1 MIERSGGGGS
11 MVRARMALL
20 VAGHAAFLA
29 AFVWLF
35 H

>member
-1 MIERSGGGGS
+1 MIERSGGGRS
-11 MVRARMALL
+11 MVPARMALL
-20 VAGHAAFLA
+20 VAGYAAFFA